1 MIEGSA
7 TVQRPR
13 PPAFSLALDDAP
25 WGNILVHQPDAA
37 EALELQRILRIAG
50 YRIIGPA
57 ASRADVERLLERG
70 EIDCALTDARAG
82 FELGTLLDDR
92 AIPFVV
98 ISSDVPGAFIWRAA
112 GRILVPRPYRAGE
125 ILRAIHQASRRRTRS
140 EPPPGQRLDS

>member
-37 EALELQRILRIAG
+37 EAQELQRILRIAG

-57 ASRADVERLLERG
+57 ASTADVERLLERG
-70 EIDCALTDARAG
+70 EIDCALIDARAG

-98 ISSDVPGAFIWRAA
+98 ISGDVASAFIWRAA

-125 ILRAIHQASRRRTRS
+125 ILRAIHQASRRRARS
-140 EPPPGQRLDS
+140 EPPSEKRLDS